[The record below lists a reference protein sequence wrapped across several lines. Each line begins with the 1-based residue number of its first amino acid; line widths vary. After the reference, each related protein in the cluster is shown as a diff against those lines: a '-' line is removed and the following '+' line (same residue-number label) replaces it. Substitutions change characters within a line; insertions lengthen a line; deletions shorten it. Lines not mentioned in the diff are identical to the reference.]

1 MGHHDTIKSG
11 ICLSDYDYT
20 WTLSRSR
27 WAWEFLRRNPEFRSN
42 ATPEY
47 RARISGRV
55 ACHGITI
62 LRPRSDQAEAEAEH
76 WGLAIMPDP
85 DLNGYEANVF
95 WRSALYPREVS
106 IQVVPRSETDVDH
119 IFEKTIRHCKMVHL
133 TDLAGREYLLLKGN
147 GRIVQVGCSGLSLL
161 SFEPVKVKFTI
172 ETLGEF
178 DNTLSTIER
187 ATKLYDNDFE
197 DSEPV
202 WSRSALSW
210 RNAIIALDANASGL
224 SYFET
229 ASIIYGDARASEA
242 WSGSSRAM
250 KDEMKRA
257 LQRGRDLRDGGYRQ
271 LLRPPTSEQSAPHSA
286 AETNT

>member
-1 MGHHDTIKSG
+1 MGSQKKTAADIR
-11 ICLSDYDYT
+11 LSDYDYT

-27 WAWEFLRRNPEFRSN
+27 WAWEFLRRNMDFRSN

-47 RARISGRV
+47 RARISNRV

-62 LRPRSDQAEAEAEH
+62 LRPRSDRAEAEAEH

-85 DLNGYEANVF
+85 DLNAYDANVF

-106 IQVVPRSETDVDH
+106 IQVVPRSETEVDH
-119 IFEKTIRHCKMVHL
+119 IFEKTIRHCRMVHL

-172 ETLGEF
+172 DTLGEF

-197 DSEPV
+197 DSAPV
-202 WSRSALSW
+202 WTRNALAW
-210 RNAIIALDANASGL
+210 RNAIIALDANAAGF
-224 SYFET
+224 SYFDT
-229 ASIIYGDARASEA
+229 ACIIYGQDRAEEA
-242 WSGSSRAM
+242 WAATSRAM
-250 KDEMKRA
+250 KDEMKRS

-271 LLRPPTSEQSAPHSA
+271 LLRPAPT
-286 AETNT
+286 AESTGPE